1 MSESVVV
8 VCDVCG
14 AVAEEGVIIRAQGR
28 NFAKDL
34 CSKHLKEMLTGTHA
48 PKRGRR
54 PGSTSKRTTAKRT
67 TAKRTSAKRTSAK
80 RTRRAPAKRTA
91 RRRTRA
97 KASA

>member
-14 AVAEEGVIIRAQGR
+14 AAAEEGVIIRASGR
-28 NFAKDL
+28 NYAKDL
-34 CSKHLKEMLTGTHA
+34 CGKHLREILTGSHT

-54 PGSTSKRTTAKRT
+54 PGSTSKRTAAKSTRKTAAKRST
-67 TAKRTSAKRTSAK
+67 
-80 RTRRAPAKRTA
+80 

-97 KASA
+97 KAS

>member
-14 AVAEEGVIIRAQGR
+14 AVAEEGVIIRAQGQ
-28 NFAKDL
+28 NYAKDL
-34 CSKHLKEMLTGTHA
+34 CSKHLKEVLAGTHA

-54 PGSTSKRTTAKRT
+54 PGSRSKRTTAKRT
-67 TAKRTSAKRTSAK
+67 TAKSS
-80 RTRRAPAKRTA
+80 RRSPAKRTA
-91 RRRTRA
+91 RRRTRT

>member
-14 AVAEEGVIIRAQGR
+14 AVAEDGIIIRAAGR

-34 CSKHLKEMLTGTHA
+34 CGKHLREILAGTHT

-54 PGSTSKRTTAKRT
+54 PGSTSKQTAVKSTTRK
-67 TAKRTSAKRTSAK
+67 KSA
-80 RTRRAPAKRTA
+80 AKRTA
-91 RRRTRA
+91 KRRTRA
-97 KASA
+97 KAA

>member
-14 AVAEEGVIIRAQGR
+14 AVAEEGVIIRASGR

-34 CSKHLKEMLTGTHA
+34 CGKHLREMLAGTHA

-54 PGSTSKRTTAKRT
+54 PGSVPKRTTAKRT
-67 TAKRTSAKRTSAK
+67 AAKS
-80 RTRRAPAKRTA
+80 TRRSSGKRTA

-97 KASA
+97 KTSS

>member
-14 AVAEEGVIIRAQGR
+14 AVAQEGVIIRADGR
-28 NFAKDL
+28 NYAKDL
-34 CSKHLKEMLTGTHA
+34 CSKHLKEILADTHT

-54 PGSTSKRTTAKRT
+54 PGSTSKRTAAKSSS
-67 TAKRTSAKRTSAK
+67 KP
-80 RTRRAPAKRTA
+80 TRRKSAKRTA

-97 KASA
+97 KASS

>member
-14 AVAEEGVIIRAQGR
+14 AVAEEGVIIRAHGQ
-28 NFAKDL
+28 NYAKDL
-34 CSKHLKEMLTGTHA
+34 CSKHLKEVLAGTHT

-54 PGSTSKRTTAKRT
+54 PGSTAKRTTAKRT
-67 TAKRTSAKRTSAK
+67 TAKRTTAKRTTAK
-80 RTRRAPAKRTA
+80 SSRRSPAKRTA

-97 KASA
+97 KASS

>member
-14 AVAEEGVIIRAQGR
+14 AVAEEGVIIRAHGQ
-28 NFAKDL
+28 NYAKDL
-34 CSKHLKEMLTGTHA
+34 CSKHLKEVLAGTHT

-54 PGSTSKRTTAKRT
+54 PGSTAKRTTAKRT
-67 TAKRTSAKRTSAK
+67 TAKRTTAKSS
-80 RTRRAPAKRTA
+80 RRSPAKRTA

-97 KASA
+97 KASS

>member
-14 AVAEEGVIIRAQGR
+14 AVAEEGVIIRAGGR
-28 NFAKDL
+28 NYAKDL
-34 CSKHLKEMLTGTHA
+34 CGKHLREVLAGTHT

-54 PGSTSKRTTAKRT
+54 PGSTSKRTTAKQTAAKPTRKSA
-67 TAKRTSAKRTSAK
+67 AKRRG
-80 RTRRAPAKRTA
+80 

-97 KASA
+97 KAS

>member
-14 AVAEEGVIIRAQGR
+14 AVAEEGVIIRAHGQ
-28 NFAKDL
+28 NYAKDL
-34 CSKHLKEMLTGTHA
+34 CSKHLKEVLAGTHA

-54 PGSTSKRTTAKRT
+54 PGSRSKRTTAKRT
-67 TAKRTSAKRTSAK
+67 TAKRTTAK

>member
-14 AVAEEGVIIRAQGR
+14 AVAEEGVIIRAGGR
-28 NFAKDL
+28 NYAKDL
-34 CSKHLKEMLTGTHA
+34 CSKHLKEVLSGTHT

-54 PGSTSKRTTAKRT
+54 PGSTSKRTAAKSSS
-67 TAKRTSAKRTSAK
+67 KP
-80 RTRRAPAKRTA
+80 TRRKSAKRTA

-97 KASA
+97 KASS

>member
-14 AVAEEGVIIRAQGR
+14 GVAEDGIIIRAGGR

-34 CSKHLKEMLTGTHA
+34 CGKHLREILAGTHT

-54 PGSTSKRTTAKRT
+54 PGST
-67 TAKRTSAKRTSAK
+67 
-80 RTRRAPAKRTA
+80 AKRTA
-91 RRRTRA
+91 AKSTTRKKSAPKRTAKRRTRA
-97 KASA
+97 KAA

>member
-14 AVAEEGVIIRAQGR
+14 AVAEEGVIIRAHGQ
-28 NFAKDL
+28 NYAKDL
-34 CSKHLKEMLTGTHA
+34 CSKHLKEVLAGTHT

-54 PGSTSKRTTAKRT
+54 PGSTAKRTTAKRT
-67 TAKRTSAKRTSAK
+67 TAKSS
-80 RTRRAPAKRTA
+80 RRSPAKRTA

-97 KASA
+97 KASS